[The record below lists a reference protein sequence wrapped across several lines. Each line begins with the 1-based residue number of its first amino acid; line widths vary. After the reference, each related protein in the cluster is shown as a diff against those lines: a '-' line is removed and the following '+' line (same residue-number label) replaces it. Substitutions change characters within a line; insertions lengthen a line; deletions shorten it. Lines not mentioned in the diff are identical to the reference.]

1 MFHNAIQETLNVEHY
16 KGSVYMGRRIAVT
29 GGIGSGKSVVL
40 RYIQE
45 QGYPTV
51 SCDEIYKEIIDESEY
66 ILQIAAIFPSVI
78 KNGKIDRQ
86 KLSSI
91 IFASEKKREQLN
103 KIAHPYI
110 MKKVHAFLDSA
121 LKNNELAFAEVPLL
135 FENNFEKDFDAVFVI
150 MRSLTDRIH
159 SLVIRDGSS
168 EEESI
173 RKISAQ
179 FDYQNKLDL
188 LKDMSNV
195 YIIENDAGVEEL
207 QRKIDLKIHHMK
219 Q

>member
-1 MFHNAIQETLNVEHY
+1 
-16 KGSVYMGRRIAVT
+16 
-29 GGIGSGKSVVL
+29 
-40 RYIQE
+40 
-45 QGYPTV
+45 
-51 SCDEIYKEIIDESEY
+51 
-66 ILQIAAIFPSVI
+66 
-78 KNGKIDRQ
+78 
-86 KLSSI
+86 
-91 IFASEKKREQLN
+91 
-103 KIAHPYI
+103 

-150 MRSLTDRIH
+150 MRPLTDRIH
-159 SLVIRDGSS
+159 SLAIRDGSS

-195 YIIENDAGVEEL
+195 YIIENDVGVAEL
-207 QRKIDLKIHHMK
+207 QRKIDLKIHDMK